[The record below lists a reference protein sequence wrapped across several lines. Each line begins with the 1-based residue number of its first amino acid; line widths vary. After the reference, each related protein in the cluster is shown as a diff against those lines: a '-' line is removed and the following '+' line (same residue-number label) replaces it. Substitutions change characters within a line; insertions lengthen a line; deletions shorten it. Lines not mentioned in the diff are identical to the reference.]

1 MNRDVQGGDAFV
13 GHEKAGI
20 GNQSTGDRDTLALD
34 QRQTASHFGD
44 MLETASGEIHV
55 GDGIRRDSEDSGLK
69 LDICNP
75 FRRVTWLPSGIRDR
89 RNMR

>member
-1 MNRDVQGGDAFV
+1 MKRNVRPCSVCKISQQVQDVGLNRDVQGGDAFV

-44 MLETASGEIHV
+44 MLETASGEI
-55 GDGIRRDSEDSGLK
+55 RK
-69 LDICNP
+69 TLD
-75 FRRVTWLPSGIRDR
+75 
-89 RNMR
+89 